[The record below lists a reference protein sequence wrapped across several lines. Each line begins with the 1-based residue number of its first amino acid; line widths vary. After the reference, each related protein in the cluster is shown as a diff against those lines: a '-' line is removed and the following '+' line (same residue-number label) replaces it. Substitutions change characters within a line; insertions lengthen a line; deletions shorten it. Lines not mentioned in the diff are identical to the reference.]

1 MKNPP
6 EELKNEPLEQMKSTE
21 SLKRERPK
29 HKPEKNKSV
38 YQKTALEIA
47 KNRIAK
53 HKKAK
58 EQALAEKA
66 KKRMDPSSLNCWEQN
81 Q

>member
-1 MKNPP
+1 MK
-6 EELKNEPLEQMKSTE
+6 KA
-21 SLKRERPK
+21 
-29 HKPEKNKSV
+29 
-38 YQKTALEIA
+38 ALQIA

-53 HKKAK
+53 HRKAK

-66 KKRMDPSSLNCWEQN
+66 KQWMDPCSATWWEQN